1 MTTNNTPPNA
11 LENDLPEDGE
21 LTLEELEQIIGGQAD
36 PSLNLTVENKFIGDV
51 PMVQAATDSAYSS
64 FLGANGTSNN
74 EAARQHIHVL
84 NVTSHFP

>member
-36 PSLNLTVENKFIGDV
+36 PSLNL
-51 PMVQAATDSAYSS
+51 
-64 FLGANGTSNN
+64 NG
-74 EAARQHIHVL
+74 
-84 NVTSHFP
+84 